1 MYGLSLHDYK
11 ALLAT
16 QGGACAVCRK
26 KSPRTLCVDHCHAT
40 KKVRRLLCHRCNLGI
55 GQFNDDPRLL
65 RLAAAYLEA
74 FLSRKPKRKYRG
86 TNSVPRRYRNRKG
99 VK

>member
-1 MYGLSLHDYK
+1 MYGLSLQDYR
-11 ALLAT
+11 ALLTT
-16 QGGACAVCRK
+16 QGGVCAICRK
-26 KSPRTLCVDHCHAT
+26 KSPRALCVDHCHVT

-65 RLAAAYLEA
+65 RRAVTYLEA
-74 FLSRKPKRKYRG
+74 FLPRKPRRKCRA
-86 TNSVPRRYRNRKG
+86 NSAPPRRRNRKG